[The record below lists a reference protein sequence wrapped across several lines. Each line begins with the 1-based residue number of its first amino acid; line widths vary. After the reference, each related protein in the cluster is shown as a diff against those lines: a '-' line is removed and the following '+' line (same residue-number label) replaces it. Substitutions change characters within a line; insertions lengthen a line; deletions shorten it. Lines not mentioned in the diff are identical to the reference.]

1 MDGMERFVQLAGL
14 EHAYDQVEKMASGGM
29 AELYRARQRS
39 LDRAVAIKKIRSE
52 YREHPDLRARFKR
65 EARAS
70 ANLLHHNLA
79 HVYDYKEIDRDA
91 YIIMEYIDGFDLS
104 HIIAKGAP
112 LPADVAMMI
121 AAQVLLGLS
130 YVHSHGMVHRDIKPE
145 NIRINTRGEIKIMD
159 FGIAYDPTE
168 ANLTMPGMLVGSPH
182 YLSPEQILGAKI
194 DGRSDLFS
202 FGITFYEM
210 LIGKKPFMESADK
223 TIFQAIQQGEYVK
236 LETFRAD
243 LNPFIVRTCES
254 CLEIDLSKRADA
266 AQKLADAIQGFII
279 QNYSV
284 SPEAKI
290 KQFLMQ
296 SGLMGSGQHAIELSE
311 KTFDGY
317 INGAKR
323 KNSNFIMI
331 VCFVVIAAL
340 VAGIFLW
347 ASRQSPDTEI
357 VSPETMPKSQ

>member
-1 MDGMERFVQLAGL
+1 MDPKLFVQLTGL
-14 EHAYDQVEKMASGGM
+14 ESTYDQIEKMATGGM
-29 AELYRARQRS
+29 AELYRARQKS

-70 ANLLHHNLA
+70 ANLLHHNLS
-79 HVYDYKEIDRDA
+79 HVYDYKEIDREA

-104 HIIAKGAP
+104 HLIAKCAP
-112 LPADVAMMI
+112 LPADVALMI
-121 AAQVLLGLS
+121 AVQVLIGLA

-159 FGIAYDPTE
+159 FGIAYDPSE
-168 ANLTMPGMLVGSPH
+168 SNLTVPGMLVGSPH
-182 YLSPEQILGAKI
+182 YLSPEQIIGSKI

-210 LIGKKPFMESADK
+210 LTGKKPFVEHGDR
-223 TIFQAIQQGEYVK
+223 TIFQVIQSGEYTK
-236 LETFRAD
+236 IETFRSD
-243 LNPFIVRTCES
+243 LNPFVLRCAES
-254 CLEIDLSKRADA
+254 CLEIDLAKRAESA
-266 AQKLADAIQGFII
+266 HKLADSIQGFII

-284 SPEAKI
+284 SPESKI

-296 SGLMGSGQHAIELSE
+296 SGLMGSSSHHFEISE

-317 INGAKR
+317 MIGSSK
-323 KNSNFIMI
+323 KNSKTFIFSVLFI
-331 VCFVVIAAL
+331 VAAL
-340 VAGIFLW
+340 AAAFFFW
-347 ASRQSPDTEI
+347 KSRQKTVIEI
-357 VSPETMPKSQ
+357 EVPAMNSSKTH